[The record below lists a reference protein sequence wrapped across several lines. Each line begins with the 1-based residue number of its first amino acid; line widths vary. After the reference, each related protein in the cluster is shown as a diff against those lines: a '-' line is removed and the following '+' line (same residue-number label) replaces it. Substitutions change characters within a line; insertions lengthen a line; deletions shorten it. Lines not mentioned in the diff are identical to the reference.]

1 MSGHDHDITRL
12 MQKYM
17 KYSEMMSPMA
27 SKEGIFCLYIFL
39 KTKQNVFEFDIDRVS
54 IYNI

>member
-27 SKEGIFCLYIFL
+27 SKEVFFLYIFL